1 MNIREIEAEAFKQ
14 IHQNY
19 VMIMFPRNEIR
30 RYSGLKKLMKRGC
43 YFVWILEKAGEL
55 IGFAAVLRDPKQNIG
70 ILDLFAILPKHQQDG
85 YGSYFLQRL
94 HKEENLPNL
103 LIECEYPTDES
114 KQKRIDFYEKNGAQ
128 RSPYDWRS
136 FGVKY
141 EVLYLTK
148 DEMSR
153 DDKIVE
159 RITDVYALTLPP
171 LLIRLLTHL
180 KKRS

>member
-1 MNIREIEAEAFKQ
+1 
-14 IHQNY
+14 
-19 VMIMFPRNEIR
+19 
-30 RYSGLKKLMKRGC
+30 MK
-43 YFVWILEKAGEL
+43 
-55 IGFAAVLRDPKQNIG
+55 
-70 ILDLFAILPKHQQDG
+70 
-85 YGSYFLQRL
+85 
-94 HKEENLPNL
+94 
-103 LIECEYPTDES
+103 
-114 KQKRIDFYEKNGAQ
+114 KNGAQ

-148 DEMSR
+148 DDMSR